1 MTDTI
6 DGRSPDA
13 QPPPSSTPPPP
24 PPPPAPRGAKR
35 RRDVRDSPLPV
46 LVTIIALVAIGLVSN
61 WWIVAVIV
69 AMGVMIFLHEL
80 GHYLTAKWGGMKV
93 TEFFLGF
100 GPRLWSFRK
109 GETSYGL
116 KAIPLGAYVKVIG
129 MNNLE
134 EVPPEDEPR
143 TYREASY
150 PRRMAVA
157 LAGSSMHFLQAF
169 VLLLVIYAG
178 FGVADASKWRIDQV
192 VDGSAAAQA
201 GMQPGDRPIAV
212 DGQSLQR
219 WSDLGDL
226 MADKGDQ
233 PVSIT
238 FLRDGQTHTADFVAG
253 DRLTAAGADAV
264 DGSGGLQSG
273 DRITAID
280 GRPVQGYA
288 GFAAVAT
295 PGNSYTVDVRRA
307 NTACSVDVK
316 VASLP
321 PTTAATTGF
330 LGLSATF
337 DRERLGVLD
346 GAARSIGDFGRVTGG
361 AVSGIVRFFRP
372 SNVGGFVSD
381 SFQAGS
387 NDNASRCQV
396 ITAADQNRILSIV
409 GVGALAAD
417 AGHHGVDSF
426 LELFALFNI
435 FIGVFNLLPL
445 LPFDGGHAVIA
456 TYERIRSRRGR
467 RYHADVTR
475 LLPITYAVTIAM
487 VTLGMLAIYRDIL
500 QPPSLGG

>member
-1 MTDTI
+1 
-6 DGRSPDA
+6 
-13 QPPPSSTPPPP
+13 
-24 PPPPAPRGAKR
+24 
-35 RRDVRDSPLPV
+35 VRDSPLPV
-46 LVTIIALVAIGLVSN
+46 LISVVVLVAIGLPTS
-61 WWIVAVIV
+61 WWVVAVVV

-143 TYREASY
+143 TYRQASY

-169 VLLLVIYAG
+169 VLLLVIYTA
-178 FGVADASKWRIDQV
+178 FGVADTAKWRIDQV
-192 VDGSAAAQA
+192 VAGSPAEQA
-201 GMQPGDRPIAV
+201 GMQPGDRPVAV
-212 DGQSLQR
+212 DGQPLQQ
-219 WSDLGDL
+219 WSDLSTF

-233 PVSIT
+233 PVSLT
-238 FLRDGQTHTADFVAG
+238 FLRDGQTHTVDFVAG
-253 DRLTAAGADAV
+253 DRLTKAGADAI

-273 DRITAID
+273 DRITAVD
-280 GRPVQGYA
+280 GRPVQGYSQ
-288 GFAAVAT
+288 FAALAV
-295 PGNSYTVDVRRA
+295 PGSTYNVDVRRS

-321 PTTAATTGF
+321 PTTDATTGF

-337 DRERLGVLD
+337 DRERLD
-346 GAARSIGDFGRVTGG
+346 PITGAGRSIGDFGRVTGG
-361 AVSGIVRFFRP
+361 AVTGIIRFFRP

-387 NDNASRCQV
+387 SDNASRCQV
-396 ITAADQNRILSIV
+396 ITEADQNRILSIV
-409 GVGALAAD
+409 GVGRIAAE

-445 LPFDGGHAVIA
+445 LPFDGGHAVVA
-456 TYERIRSRRGR
+456 TYERLRSRRGR

-487 VTLGMLAIYRDIL
+487 ITLGMLAIYRDIL